1 MSVALL
7 KWIAGEPLRLST
19 GSMGQ
24 SLGGELCGFTKQG
37 NDGV

>member
-19 GSMGQ
+19 GSMVQ
-24 SLGGELCGFTKQG
+24 SLGGKLCGFKKQG
-37 NDGV
+37 NDDV